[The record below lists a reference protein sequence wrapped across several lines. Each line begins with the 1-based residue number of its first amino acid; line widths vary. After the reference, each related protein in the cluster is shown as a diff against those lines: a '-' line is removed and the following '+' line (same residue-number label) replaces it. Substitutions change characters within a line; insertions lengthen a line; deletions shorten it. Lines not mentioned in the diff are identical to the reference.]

1 MQNES
6 KQHRKYRDT
15 ETCCTPPMAED
26 NLWSELYDDPF
37 GVYTYLGG
45 ASSPPTPPPLR
56 AVKLTYNE
64 TAEKIGIAFEVIKTE
79 AFKHEPTRYGFT

>member
-1 MQNES
+1 MENQMKCSVSIPKEM
-6 KQHRKYRDT
+6 RVLADI
-15 ETCCTPPMAED
+15 A
-26 NLWSELYDDPF
+26 L
-37 GVYTYLGG
+37 GVFNYLGSR
-45 ASSPPTPPPLR
+45 SSPAAPLR